1 MGKGDVE
8 SWRGKQKREAGW
20 SGRMGSP
27 CPLRLHPVQTAR
39 ASEDAEPSIW
49 ASGSLVGTEDRLGPK
64 I

>member
-8 SWRGKQKREAGW
+8 SWRGEPSREAGW
-20 SGRMGSP
+20 RGRTGSP
-27 CPLRLHPVQTAR
+27 CPLRLHLAQTVR

-49 ASGSLVGTEDRLGPK
+49 ASGSPVGTEDRLGPK

>member
-8 SWRGKQKREAGW
+8 SWEGANRKRQDGVAESVSLSAQAAP
-20 SGRMGSP
+20 STNS
-27 CPLRLHPVQTAR
+27 R